1 MATKLETAS
10 LTGGLSGGLGSKPWL
25 GGRLGSG
32 GLGSDGLG
40 SGPWLGG
47 RLRTGGFG
55 LGFGFIRYPKAVQI
69 SPRR

>member
-10 LTGGLSGGLGSKPWL
+10 LTGGLSGGLGS
-25 GGRLGSG
+25 G
-32 GLGSDGLG
+32 GLGSA
-40 SGPWLGG
+40 PCLGG
-47 RLRTGGFG
+47 GLRTGGFG